1 MYVLAEEDFPSRF
14 EDKILS
20 AGKALWEAHR
30 ISGGKK
36 SLMRLR
42 WILSEVYE
50 PNSNQA
56 YVESENLVSCL
67 RTSS

>member
-36 SLMRLR
+36 IVDEITLNTFWGLR
-42 WILSEVYE
+42 AEL
-50 PNSNQA
+50 
-56 YVESENLVSCL
+56 
-67 RTSS
+67 